1 MYEHIWLLI
10 FTTCLLIFMY
20 VYTYIYIFMKIF
32 LSGSMLLYFY
42 LSANSNLYYFK
53 VFIVKF
59 IVKSFM
65 LKITFIKNV

>member
-1 MYEHIWLLI
+1 
-10 FTTCLLIFMY
+10 MY